1 MPQLTKFALTV
12 ACLLLC
18 IQQAFAQKPDFSKVP
33 GAIVTHVPA
42 STETYIGSPSICK
55 LPNGD
60 YLASADLF
68 GPKSNER
75 QSGISLIFRSN
86 DKGKTWSQIAT
97 IKGQFWSK
105 LFVHRNQLYFF
116 GTAKHNGNTII
127 RHSPDGGVTWTEPT
141 NSSNGLLLE
150 GDYHCAPTPIIE
162 HNGRL
167 WRTMEDAL
175 SMINKNGRKNGA
187 FVMSIPV
194 DADLMNANN
203 WTSSRTLDYELSF
216 LTESFGG
223 WLEGNAVVDPQGN
236 VVDFLR
242 VNPNDTK
249 LEKAAIIKLSKD
261 GETASFDPETGFIPF
276 SGGSKKFSIIQDPA
290 TGMYWT
296 LVNNIPAEISKKF
309 PDLKTSHIRNTLSL
323 YCSNDLR
330 TWEYRKTVLQHPDAI
345 VHAFQYV
352 DWIFDGNDILL
363 LSRTSYDDG
372 LGGANSYHD
381 ANFLT
386 FHRIKNFRKAVD
398 KQ

>member
-1 MPQLTKFALTV
+1 MNFLYKKLALLSVLAVMTFPY
-12 ACLLLC
+12 C
-18 IQQAFAQKPDFSKVP
+18 FAQKTDFSKVP
-33 GAIVTHVPA
+33 GTIVTHVPA

-60 YLASADLF
+60 YIASADLF

-75 QSGISLIFRSN
+75 KSGTSLIFKSK

-127 RHSPDGGVTWTEPT
+127 RHSPDGGITWTEPT
-141 NSSNGLLLE
+141 NSTNGLLLE

-167 WRTMEDAL
+167 WRAMEDAL
-175 SMINKNGRKNGA
+175 SMINKDGRKNGA

-194 DADLMNANN
+194 DADLMNAKN
-203 WTSSRTLDYELSF
+203 WTSSKTLDYELSF

-223 WLEGNAVVDPQGN
+223 WLEGNAVVDPNGN
-236 VVDFLR
+236 IVDFLR
-242 VNPNDTK
+242 VNPKETK
-249 LEKAAIIKLSKD
+249 LEKAAIITISND
-261 GETASFDPETGFIPF
+261 GKTAAFDPSTGFIRFP
-276 SGGSKKFSIIQDPA
+276 GGSKKFSVIQDPE
-290 TGMYWT
+290 TKLYWT
-296 LVNNIPAEISKKF
+296 LVNNIPSDISKNF
-309 PDLKTSHIRNTLSL
+309 PDLKTAHIRNTLSL
-323 YCSNDLR
+323 YRSKDLR
-330 TWEYRKTVLQHPDAI
+330 NWEYRTTVLKHPDAI
-345 VHAFQYV
+345 VHSFQYV

-372 LGGANSYHD
+372 LSGAHSYHD

-398 KQ
+398 K